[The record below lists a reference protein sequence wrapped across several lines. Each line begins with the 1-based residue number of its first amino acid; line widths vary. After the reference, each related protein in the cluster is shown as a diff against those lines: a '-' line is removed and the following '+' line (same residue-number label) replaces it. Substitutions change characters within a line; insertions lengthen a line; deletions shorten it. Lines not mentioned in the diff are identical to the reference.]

1 MEHCK
6 HSLKFLK
13 QIQQYFPES
22 QIRHILRDISL
33 GLKSLHKRN
42 VVHLDIKPENILL
55 SNTGKYKISDLGL
68 SRIAKRSKDEEINEG
83 DSRYLAPEL
92 LHDFTVGE
100 LPDLT
105 KADIFSLGVTIY
117 ELITGKYI

>member
-6 HSLKFLK
+6 YSLKYLK
-13 QIQQYFPES
+13 QTQKSFSES
-22 QIRHILRDISL
+22 QIRHILRDVSL
-33 GLKSLHKRN
+33 GLKSLHKKN

-55 SNTGKYKISDLGL
+55 SQTNKYKISDLGL
-68 SRIAKRSKDEEINEG
+68 SRIAKRSRDEEINEG
-83 DSRYLAPEL
+83 DSRYLAPEM
-92 LHDFTVGE
+92 LHDYTTGV

-117 ELITGKYI
+117 ELITGKI